1 MYVSDNLELV
11 NRSKEHLNY
20 NNPYLNT
27 TLSAEYDI
35 TEQIYLTNKT
45 TRSTHCF
52 NIYGHQDTKLRR
64 EIPMEAIL
72 NAVTD
77 KLAGDYQD
85 QLGAYRPI
93 THMYPSS
100 PAVLEINGMTITSN
114 VRHQLIKA
122 YAESRYIQY
131 LKRKTS
137 EPTGQ
142 YIQ

>member
-1 MYVSDNLELV
+1 M
-11 NRSKEHLNY
+11 EHLNY
-20 NNPYLNT
+20 NNPYPNT
-27 TLSAEYDI
+27 PLSAEYDI

-45 TRSTHCF
+45 TRSTNCF

-72 NAVTD
+72 NAVAD
-77 KLAGDYQD
+77 KLVGDYQD

-122 YAESRYIQY
+122 YA
-131 LKRKTS
+131 
-137 EPTGQ
+137 
-142 YIQ
+142 